1 MTLTCTSAVE
11 SNYAVKCCGA
21 FAGIAFTLGLSD
33 NGPSVF
39 HWEDTMAGN
48 NAASE
53 DVASENTT
61 SRRGLMA
68 GASVLG
74 FAAAAAALSGE
85 VAALPAPNRNQTP
98 APMNPGV
105 SPIDRGFVRLAEG
118 PVHYRYMDGRGRKP
132 DLPVLLCHASPGSSE
147 RLAPLIPGL
156 AKNRLVIAPDTL
168 GNGDSP
174 PPAMRET
181 TIAYYV
187 DATLR
192 LMDSL
197 ELDRVDFYGTHT
209 GAQIAAEMAVRDP
222 KRIRKL
228 ILDGVPLFT
237 DAYKKE
243 ALANYAPEMK
253 PDAWGGHLMWAWS
266 RSGDSK
272 TPPEQRQE
280 SVMMQL
286 KALTTYH
293 IAYRAAFSHDV
304 HALLPQITL
313 PTLVMAIKRDPL
325 SEFVDQAA
333 AMIRN
338 AQKELVET
346 SPGIGGKLPTIQ
358 KFFGIPA

>member
-1 MTLTCTSAVE
+1 
-11 SNYAVKCCGA
+11 
-21 FAGIAFTLGLSD
+21 
-33 NGPSVF
+33 
-39 HWEDTMAGN
+39 MADFN
-48 NAASE
+48 Q
-53 DVASENTT
+53 VT
-61 SRRGLMA
+61 SRRHIMISSGSIGLVTA
-68 GASVLG
+68 LGATAS
-74 FAAAAAALSGE
+74 AAAATTTPHGGK
-85 VAALPAPNRNQTP
+85 APVVS
-98 APMNPGV
+98 NPGV

-118 PVHYRYMDGRGRKP
+118 PVHYRYMDAQGRKP
-132 DLPVLLCHASPGSSE
+132 DLPILMCHASPGSSE

-156 AKNRLVIAPDTL
+156 ANNRLVIAPDTL

-209 GAQIAAEMAVRDP
+209 GAQIAAEMAVRHP

-243 ALANYAPEMK
+243 AIANYAPEMK

-266 RSGDSK
+266 RSGDNK
-272 TPPEQRQE
+272 TAPEQRQE

-304 HALLPQITL
+304 HALLPQITQ

-358 KFFGIPA
+358 RFLGIPA

>member
-1 MTLTCTSAVE
+1 
-11 SNYAVKCCGA
+11 
-21 FAGIAFTLGLSD
+21 
-33 NGPSVF
+33 
-39 HWEDTMAGN
+39 MAAEN
-48 NAASE
+48 VVSE
-53 DVASENTT
+53 EGVAEQPT
-61 SRRGLMA
+61 SRRRAMLSTG
-68 GASVLG
+68 SLG
-74 FAAAAAALSGE
+74 VAAAVAAWSSEAAAF
-85 VAALPAPNRNQTP
+85 PACNRTQ
-98 APMNPGV
+98 APVQMNPGV
-105 SPIDRGFVRLAEG
+105 SPVDRGFVRLAEG
-118 PVHYRYMDGRGRKP
+118 SVHYRYMDGRGRKP
-132 DLPVLLCHASPGSSE
+132 ELPLLMCHASPGSSE

-156 AKNRLVIAPDTL
+156 ANNRLVIAPDTL

-181 TIAYYV
+181 TIGYYV

-197 ELDRVDFYGTHT
+197 ALDRVDFYGTHT
-209 GAQIAAEMAVRDP
+209 GAQIAAEMAVRHP

-237 DAYKKE
+237 DEYKKKAIE
-243 ALANYAPEMK
+243 SYAPEMK

-266 RSGDSK
+266 RSGDNN
-272 TPPEQRQE
+272 TPPEQRQA
-280 SVMMQL
+280 SVMLQL

-304 HALLPQITL
+304 HSLLPQITQ

-333 AMIRN
+333 SMIRN
-338 AQKELVET
+338 AQKEFVET

-358 KFFGIPA
+358 KFLGIPA

>member
-1 MTLTCTSAVE
+1 MTLLPETPVFLNLLRFGAAVTRQWAIL
-11 SNYAVKCCGA
+11 NKA
-21 FAGIAFTLGLSD
+21 I
-33 NGPSVF
+33 F
-39 HWEDTMAGN
+39 HGEGTMAGDNVTSNDGTQN
-48 NAASE
+48 NTA
-53 DVASENTT
+53 

-68 GASVLG
+68 GASALG
-74 FAAAAAALSGE
+74 FGLA
-85 VAALPAPNRNQTP
+85 VAAVPDEATAFPGPNRKQKP
-98 APMNPGV
+98 VPMNPGV

-132 DLPVLLCHASPGSSE
+132 DLPLLMCHASPGSSE
-147 RLAPLIPGL
+147 RLAPLLPGL

-174 PPAMRET
+174 PPAMRQT
-181 TIAYYV
+181 TIEYYV

-197 ELDRVDFYGTHT
+197 GVDRVDFYGTHT
-209 GAQIAAEMAVRDP
+209 GAQIAAEMAVRQP
-222 KRIRKL
+222 KRIGKL

-237 DAYKKE
+237 EEYKKE
-243 ALANYAPEMK
+243 AIANYAPEMK

-266 RSGDSK
+266 RSGDTK
-272 TPPEQRQE
+272 TPPEQRQD

-304 HALLPQITL
+304 HALLPQITQ

-333 AMIRN
+333 AMIGH

-346 SPGIGGKLPTIQ
+346 SPGIGGKLPAIQ
-358 KFFGIPA
+358 RFLGIPA